1 MTEISKFRSGT
12 SKQLARSNRRQFLA
26 GATALGV
33 GATVLGAPRI
43 ARAAGGEVKVL
54 NWQGYGTDFK
64 AGVDAFQKKTE
75 LSVVHDYYTS
85 EPEMM
90 TKLRTNPGGYDV
102 VLTNCVWNN
111 LASKEGLVQP
121 IDTSKIAHW
130 ADLDPAFRDSER
142 LNQDGKVYG
151 VAWVWGTTGIAY
163 NTEVYNPAPDTLAKL
178 WDPALKKKVAL
189 RDDAVEAVSFGAI
202 MSGQDMNHPA
212 DLEKVKAKILELKD
226 NVNYLWSSEDDW
238 HKQFAAKAFDISAMW
253 GGAAIRA
260 KTGFHLPVGFYIPK
274 EGGIG
279 WFDGL
284 AVAKGAPNP
293 DGAHAFINW
302 MVDPEFYTAWET
314 KEGAPAS
321 ANPKAMAALPD
332 SDPTKAAAS
341 DQEAVKRL
349 QFMAPLSDDERQ
361 KYSDLWAE
369 VRTAFAG

>member
-1 MTEISKFRSGT
+1 MTEISKFRLIG
-12 SKQLARSNRRQFLA
+12 RSNRRQFLA

-43 ARAAGGEVKVL
+43 ARAGGDVKVL
-54 NWQGYGTDFK
+54 NWQGYGTDFQ
-64 AGVDAFQKKTE
+64 AGVDAFQKKTGFT
-75 LSVVHDYYTS
+75 VVHDYYTS

-111 LASKEGLVQP
+111 LASKEGLVQA
-121 IDTSKIAHW
+121 IDTAKIPHW

-151 VAWVWGTTGIAY
+151 VSWVWGTTGIAFNEEAY
-163 NTEVYNPAPDTLAKL
+163 KPAPDTLAKL
-178 WDPALKKKVAL
+178 WDKDLKKKVAL
-189 RDDAVEAVSFGAI
+189 RDDAVEVVSFGAL
-202 MSGQDMNHPA
+202 MTGQDMNHPT
-212 DLEKVKAKILELKD
+212 DLAKVKAKILELKD

-238 HKQFAAKAFDISAMW
+238 HKQFAAKAFDISTMW

-260 KTGFHLPVGFYIPK
+260 KTGFKLPVGFYIPK

-284 AVAKGAPNP
+284 AVAKDAPNP

-332 SDPTKAAAS
+332 SDPTKAAAA
-341 DQEAVKRL
+341 DHEAVKRL

>member
-1 MTEISKFRSGT
+1 MTEISRFRPGSLG
-12 SKQLARSNRRQFLA
+12 RSNRRRFLA

-33 GATVLGAPRI
+33 GATVFGAPHI
-43 ARAAGGEVKVL
+43 ARAAGDVKVL
-54 NWQGYGTDFK
+54 NWQGYGTDF
-64 AGVDAFQKKTE
+64 APGLEAFQKATGNT
-75 LSVVHDYYTS
+75 VTHDYYTS

-121 IDTSKIAHW
+121 IDTAKIANW
-130 ADLDPAFRDSER
+130 ADLDPAFRDSPR
-142 LNQDGKVYG
+142 LNDGGKVYG
-151 VAWVWGTTGIAY
+151 VSWVWGTTGIAY
-163 NTEVYNPAPDTLAKL
+163 NTTVLNPAPDTLAAL
-178 WDPALKKKVAL
+178 WDPKFAKRVAL
-189 RDDAVEAVSFGAI
+189 RDDGVEAVNFGAI
-202 MSGQDMNHPA
+202 MTGQDMNHPA
-212 DLEKVKAKILELKD
+212 DLAKVKAKLLELKP
-226 NVNYLWSSEDDW
+226 NVGYIWSSEDDW
-238 HKQFAAKAFDISAMW
+238 HKQFAAKAFDISTMW

-260 KTGFHLPVGFYIPK
+260 KTGFSLPVGFYIPK
-274 EGGIG
+274 EGGVG

-293 DGAHAFINW
+293 DGAHAFINY
-302 MVDPEFYTAWET
+302 MVDPSFYVAWET

-332 SDPTKAAAS
+332 SDPSKAMAA
-341 DQEAVKRL
+341 DKEMVKRL
-349 QFMAPLSDDERQ
+349 QFMAPLTDDERQ